1 MKVTYPAVFHED
13 ERGGYFIDFPDVE
26 NAFTEGETIQESL
39 EMAQE
44 VLGSI
49 LAISYIEKGAELP
62 EITPIKQI
70 ETDEKSFTT
79 LITAEPLRY
88 VKDSKTV
95 RKNVTIPEWLVKKA
109 EKAQINFSETLT
121 EALFKKLEG

>member
-1 MKVTYPAVFHED
+1 M
-13 ERGGYFIDFPDVE
+13 
-26 NAFTEGETIQESL
+26 
-39 EMAQE
+39 
-44 VLGSI
+44 
-49 LAISYIEKGAELP
+49 
-62 EITPIKQI
+62 TPIKKI

-95 RKNVTIPEWLVKKA
+95 RKNVTVPEWLVKKA
-109 EKAQINFSETLT
+109 EKAQINFSETLI